1 MAPDIRTLVCEAQL
15 EAIRR
20 ADISSEIDLQ
30 VYQKEVERREK
41 LPFAF
46 VVPRKAEFK
55 SWKLKGLFRVEMQVP
70 DLLLLSP
77 CTPSLM
83 FFVAQKGVSLVVSE
97 VSDLESIQIQYL
109 IEMARD
115 LKIGFLPLT
124 QNQSAV
130 NLVLQTDCPAVI
142 LGDFFGT
149 SNARVMAQ
157 LQQVK
162 REAPSTLGLLAAFSE
177 EPDEVCQNF
186 MRKLGVLG
194 FFCFEV

>member
-1 MAPDIRTLVCEAQL
+1 M
-15 EAIRR
+15 
-20 ADISSEIDLQ
+20 
-30 VYQKEVERREK
+30 
-41 LPFAF
+41 
-46 VVPRKAEFK
+46 
-55 SWKLKGLFRVEMQVP
+55 LFDKMQ
-70 DLLLLSP
+70 
-77 CTPSLM
+77 
-83 FFVAQKGVSLVVSE
+83 
-97 VSDLESIQIQYL
+97 
-109 IEMARD
+109 
-115 LKIGFLPLT
+115 
-124 QNQSAV
+124 V